1 MRALPKAPLA
11 RAAALLTVLLL
22 AACVF
27 SPGRF
32 TSALDVRQDGRFTFS
47 YVGEMHFLPLSKMAT
62 AGDKAAT
69 FTPEPCLDGDTG
81 DERPCTAAQLA
92 EQRETWERERK
103 EKEERDKR
111 EAQSMKMVMG
121 DLDMSDP
128 RSGEELAA
136 RMRRQ
141 AGWKRV
147 DYRGDGLFDVEFQLS
162 GTLDHDFAF
171 PTIEQFPLANAFVQI
186 TRRADGS
193 IRIDAPGFGP
203 AAGAGMLGGL
213 AASAGGSPDGGM
225 PEVPVPD
232 GRLILTTDAPILANN
247 TDEGPREIA
256 GTKQLEWPVNARS
269 KAAPMA
275 LLRLVAPI
283 R

>member
-1 MRALPKAPLA
+1 MRPFRKVSPVRGAVLLA
-11 RAAALLTVLLL
+11 AFLL

-47 YVGEMHFLPLSKMAT
+47 YTGEMYFLPLSQPAS
-62 AGDKAAT
+62 AAV
-69 FTPEPCLDGDTG
+69 FKPEPCLDDDTG
-81 DERPCTAAQLA
+81 NERPCTAAQLA

-186 TRRADGS
+186 TRRTDGS
-193 IRIDAPGFGP
+193 VRIDAPGYGP
-203 AAGAGMLGGL
+203 ATGAGMLSGL
-213 AASAGGSPDGGM
+213 AASAGGSPDGDM
-225 PEVPVPD
+225 PRVPVPD
-232 GRLILTTDAPILANN
+232 GRFTLTTDAPILANN
-247 TDEGPREIA
+247 TDEGPREVA
-256 GTKQLEWPVNARS
+256 GGKQLEWPVNARG

-275 LLRLVAPI
+275 LLRLAAPV